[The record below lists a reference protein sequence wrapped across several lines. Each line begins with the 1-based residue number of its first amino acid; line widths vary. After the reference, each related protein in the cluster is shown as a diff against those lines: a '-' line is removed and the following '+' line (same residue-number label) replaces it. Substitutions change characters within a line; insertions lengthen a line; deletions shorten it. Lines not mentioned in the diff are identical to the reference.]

1 MLLFGYGCVGGCNVF
16 KLTQPSN
23 DDLIKD
29 GKYWSADCIL
39 KEVDIPTGF

>member
-1 MLLFGYGCVGGCNVF
+1 MWDDRIINFLFAYGCVGGCNVFF

-29 GKYWSADCIL
+29 GKYWSLTA
-39 KEVDIPTGF
+39 F